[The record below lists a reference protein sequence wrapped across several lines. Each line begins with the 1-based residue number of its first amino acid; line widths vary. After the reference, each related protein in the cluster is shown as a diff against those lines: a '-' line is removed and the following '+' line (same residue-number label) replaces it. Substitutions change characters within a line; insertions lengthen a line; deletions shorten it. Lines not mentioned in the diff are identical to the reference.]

1 MYTDE
6 DLNLAVEKGIFS
18 EDAVS
23 DFRTQLAQSK
33 NTSAVDE
40 ENFRLITGFNDIF
53 VVIACALLLFSS
65 AAVLR
70 VISELL
76 ALAVFPILSWGLAEF
91 FVRKRKMALPAI
103 VLMISCVGGV
113 FVLILG
119 FFEASSTMS
128 YVVASALSTIAA
140 YLHYQR
146 FQVPVTVAAGT
157 AAITAFLIA
166 STLSAFPTSV
176 DWILA
181 IVFVCGVFSFF
192 FAMYWDASDLDRKT
206 RRSDVAFW
214 IHLLSAPLIVHP
226 VFTYLGIL
234 DGTESMVSMAVVVLL
249 YLLMT
254 LISITTDRRAFMVSS
269 LAYVLYAISNLLDAY
284 GVVGYSFA
292 ITGVCIGATLLLLS
306 AFWHP
311 VRRKLVCNLPLI
323 IQNYVPKLN

>member
-1 MYTDE
+1 MGFSRIFCSK
-6 DLNLAVEKGIFS
+6 EKHGI
-18 EDAVS
+18 
-23 DFRTQLAQSK
+23 T
-33 NTSAVDE
+33 
-40 ENFRLITGFNDIF
+40 
-53 VVIACALLLFSS
+53 
-65 AAVLR
+65 
-70 VISELL
+70 
-76 ALAVFPILSWGLAEF
+76 
-91 FVRKRKMALPAI
+91 AI
-103 VLMISCVGGV
+103 VLMIAFVGGV
-113 FVLILG
+113 FTLFLG
-119 FFEASSTMS
+119 FFEPSSTMS
-128 YVVASALSTIAA
+128 YTAASALSAIAA

-146 FQVPVTVAAGT
+146 FQVPITVAAGT
-157 AAITAFLIA
+157 AAITGFLIA
-166 STLSAFPTSV
+166 STLSAFPSSV

-181 IVFVCGVFSFF
+181 IVFVCGVCSFF

-234 DGTESMVSMAVVVLL
+234 DGKESMVSMAIVVLL

-311 VRRKLVCNLPLI
+311 VRRKLVGNLPVI
-323 IQNYVPKLN
+323 IQNYVPRLN